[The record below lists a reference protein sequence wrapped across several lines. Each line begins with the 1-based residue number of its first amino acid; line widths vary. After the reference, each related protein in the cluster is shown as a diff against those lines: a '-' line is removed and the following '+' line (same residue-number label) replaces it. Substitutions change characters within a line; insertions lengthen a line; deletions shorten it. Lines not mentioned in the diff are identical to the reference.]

1 MDLRTRHP
9 TAGQVKRARDLAVRG
24 LINYQPFVFAD
35 DLETGVALE
44 FERGD
49 YVGLIHC
56 PNIDPERL
64 AASPELRRLVVRP
77 GDADAFH
84 LANGRLRRLY
94 DGIVDALCATV
105 GDVGSASFLDVG
117 CNAGYFPLSF
127 RLRGARWAGGCDRQ
141 DYAEAFALLNAILA
155 TDAEFIASRYDPLEH
170 RLSGVEPADV
180 VISMA
185 VLCHLSDPL
194 YHLARLGA
202 LARRAL
208 FVWTLVN
215 PDDGYSI
222 RFGEAGQHYP
232 DDPFPVCFDDNVS
245 LSMGLLRRSFELM
258 GFRSIVELPEPGS
271 ELPRFGWRGIP
282 LRGVLGVR

>member
-1 MDLRTRHP
+1 MDLRSHRP
-9 TAGQVKRARDLAVRG
+9 SAGQLKRARDLAIRG

-35 DLETGVALE
+35 HLETGVALE
-44 FERGD
+44 FERGE

-56 PNIDPERL
+56 PDIEAERL

-77 GDADAFH
+77 EDAEAFR

-94 DGIVDALCATV
+94 DGIADALCAAV
-105 GDVGSASFLDVG
+105 GDVAAASFLDVG

-141 DYAEAFALLNAILA
+141 DYAEAFALLNAVLA
-155 TDAEFIASRYDPLEH
+155 TDAEFIASSYDPLQH
-170 RLSGVEPADV
+170 QLPGVEPADV

-194 YHLARLGA
+194 WHLARLGA

-215 PDDGYSI
+215 PDEGHSI
-222 RFGEAGQHYP
+222 RYGEARQHYR

-258 GFRSIVELPEPGS
+258 GFRSIVEMPEPGS
-271 ELPRFGWRGIP
+271 DLPRFGWRGTP
-282 LRGVLGVR
+282 LRGVLGLR